1 MAEQTDQP
9 TPHELLE
16 RRRDK
21 AREEHRIPDNARR
34 PQDRNR
40 AGRRADGQAKQPPR
54 KPLGKDPVAFKHL
67 GVEWSLYPKAFD
79 DWGVLESATGLDF
92 GADPVR
98 PVPGEDAIAAR
109 DAQMADMWSNLWHML
124 GWGTLD
130 DDAVQ
135 EEYRLLRDTI
145 EQEYGYVSS
154 IAIVA
159 FIKAAQEALGIEV
172 DPQGN

>member
-1 MAEQTDQP
+1 MSEQTEQP

-16 RRRDK
+16 RRREK
-21 AREEHRIPDNARR
+21 AREEHRIPEDARR

-40 AGRRADGQAKQPPR
+40 AGRRAETREKPKPR

-67 GVEWSLYPKAFD
+67 GVEWQLYPKAFD
-79 DWGVLESATGLDF
+79 DWGVLESATGLNF
-92 GADPVR
+92 GSEPVR
-98 PVPGEDAIAAR
+98 PVPGEDEIAAR
-109 DAQMADMWSNLWHML
+109 DERMADLWSNLWHML

-135 EEYRLLRDTI
+135 DEYRLLRDTI
-145 EQEYGYVSS
+145 NEEYGYVSS
-154 IAIVA
+154 IAIVD
-159 FIKAAQEALGIEV
+159 FIKKAQDALGIEV